1 MNKIW
6 GYNNDG
12 NPVNKNGRRIY
23 KKTKSEIENQID
35 VDIENLENIRKEKR
49 EKKLQTQ
56 REYWQEY
63 KKAGRIKKTPEQ
75 IEATKKYL
83 IEYQR
88 NKQEIKKSADILN
101 KMNDTDCNNTK
112 CNDTDFFLYF
122 IKTIND
128 KPLFI

>member
-6 GYNNDG
+6 TYNNDG

-23 KKTKSEIENQID
+23 KKTKSEIEQQID
-35 VDIENLENIRKEKR
+35 IDIENLENIRKEKR

-75 IEATKKYL
+75 IEAKKKYL

-88 NKQEIKKSADILN
+88 NQREIKKSADILN
-101 KMNDTDCNNTK
+101 KMNNNEV
-112 CNDTDFFLYF
+112 NDSDFFLYF
-122 IKTIND
+122 IKAINNTMND